1 MKMSMGTPYRAALSM
16 LVYSVI
22 LYGLIYL
29 LIRRAPL
36 KD

>member
-1 MKMSMGTPYRAALSM
+1 MTTSGPYKATVSW
-16 LVYSVI
+16 LVYAAI
-22 LYGLIYL
+22 LYGLVYL